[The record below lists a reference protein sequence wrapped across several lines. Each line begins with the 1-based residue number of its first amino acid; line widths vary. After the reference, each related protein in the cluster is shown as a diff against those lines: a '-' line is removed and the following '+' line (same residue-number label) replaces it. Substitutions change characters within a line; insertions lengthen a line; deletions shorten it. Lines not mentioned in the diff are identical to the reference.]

1 MSTQFQPAPVAP
13 MIGNQRPLPPAS
25 GSRGFV
31 VHNDFSAASQAPL
44 IDRRGFVAAAASAGA
59 IGESMQRVGGALNEM
74 AMQQFRAINER
85 KVLEA
90 QDMLALGQDEIAAQI
105 TAEHDETKWEGIA
118 QKGADDHVKKVLA
131 DKSLSPDARDAITA
145 RATMWRTRV
154 VGETKV
160 TSARRSFQLLGEQH
174 NAGFIRELG
183 NGNYDSARSN
193 LEAWRKSG
201 TLAEDKYE
209 SMLLKVNE
217 QQRASMLDSARTR
230 LELAYNVG
238 DESKVG
244 PIIADARKIPGVKPE
259 EIDLMEQT
267 ARINAQR
274 TKEVQ
279 TNKAQADLY
288 GSLILQQAQGVVIV
302 PAQIDSLA
310 AAGKIDPIAAA
321 RLREVAQGKVG
332 VAPGEFEDFITKRVM
347 TYNPTDDANGAKRQE
362 ILKEFFGLGLSQ
374 AQAERFNYV
383 WERTQRANATPKGRS
398 ATSLEAWARDH
409 VTSMH
414 KAGAFGQWKTPEIG
428 VDEVT
433 KAALADKDKM
443 AKVLG
448 VALTGKSKWEEMSIA
463 EQIAKKAPTDPQGAL
478 SLFKNAAK
486 VPQPQSGL
494 DEGSYNYLIQAT
506 TKRVDARKEA
516 ESGATAARIQDEI
529 GVWFEEF
536 QTKEKR
542 LPSQQEVRGKVRD
555 LTRQYQDSADWD
567 VFVPTDPAVET
578 AKGNRITSFGYASDE
593 WADSQSAKGV
603 GAFTIPG
610 DEETKLK
617 PNDFAVSPDGEKKL
631 VEAGVKPRD
640 KVRLKL
646 SNGQTVEGRWMDR
659 TANDSQAARLG
670 LKPLRG
676 RWDLYSPAGK
686 HDFDG
691 VTVLGFE
698 TL

>member
-13 MIGNQRPLPPAS
+13 MIGNQRPLPPAG

-31 VHNDFSAASQAPL
+31 VHNDFSAASRIPQ
-44 IDRRGFVAAAASAGA
+44 IDSRGFVAAAASVGA
-59 IGESMQRVGGALNEM
+59 IGEGMQKVGGALNEM

-90 QDMLALGQDEIAAQI
+90 QDMLEMGQAEIAAQI
-105 TAEHDETKWEGIA
+105 TAEPDEMKWEGIA
-118 QKGADDHVKKVLA
+118 QKGADEHVKKVLA

-183 NGNYDSARSN
+183 NGNYDRARSN

-230 LELAYNVG
+230 LELAYGQG
-238 DESKVG
+238 DESKIG
-244 PIIADARKIPGVKPE
+244 PIIAEARKVPGVKPE

-332 VAPGEFEDFITKRVM
+332 ADPGKFEDFITKRVL
-347 TYNPTDDANGAKRQE
+347 TYNPADDPTESKRE
-362 ILKEFFGLGLSQ
+362 AIMREFFGLGLNQSQ
-374 AQAERFNYV
+374 AVRFNAAF
-383 WERTQRANATPKGRS
+383 ERAQRTNATPKGR
-398 ATSLEAWARDH
+398 AANSLEAWARDH
-409 VTSMH
+409 VESMR
-414 KAGAFGQWKTPEIG
+414 KAGAFGQYKLPATG
-428 VDEVT
+428 VDDVT

-448 VALTGKSKWEEMSIA
+448 VALTGESKWEDMSIA
-463 EQIAKKAPTDPQGAL
+463 EQIAKKAPVDPQGAL
-478 SLFKNAAK
+478 SMFSKAAK

-494 DEGSYNYLIQAT
+494 DEGSYNYLMRAVSGSEDP
-506 TKRVDARKEA
+506 KKKA

-555 LTRQYQDSADWD
+555 LTRQYQDVADWD
-567 VFVPTDPAVET
+567 VFMPQAQADLS
-578 AKGNRITSFGYASDE
+578 KGNRITSYGYADDE
-593 WADSQSAKGV
+593 WADSQSAKGI

-676 RWDLYSPAGK
+676 RWDLYSPTGK